1 MDLNLKQ
8 SISNNINSSLQSI
21 PEYNPCNFVEDSL
34 QINNILNSAVRNQS
48 DFKLCLNK
56 MRAILRDNKPLFCSL
71 FSNLIYKYLPL
82 LTSENI
88 VPEEYLYILIDIIR
102 NRPQIQKYFN
112 KWIDDILSSLIKFY
126 ANNFESKSNEQIKN
140 ICSLIEYWIEEFI
153 SSDDK
158 SINNFIFLFEKVNIA
173 VQKMSAFLFFKYIY
187 NYDINKIKIIDWKLF
202 FETCAEILEN
212 KNVNEDNKA
221 IIQDIFKQILIYFN
235 KVNVDPNDV
244 LIEGNSYEAA
254 KYFQNI
260 TGFNVEK
267 AKIKLKE

>member
-71 FSNLIYKYLPL
+71 FSNLIYKYLSL

-88 VPEEYLYILIDIIR
+88 VPEEHLYILIDIIR

-126 ANNFESKSNEQIKN
+126 ANNFESKSNEQLKN

-153 SSDDK
+153 FSDDK
-158 SINNFIFLFEKVNIA
+158 SINNFIFLFEKTNIG
-173 VQKMSAFLFFKYIY
+173 VQKKIG
-187 NYDINKIKIIDWKLF
+187 NYFSKL
-202 FETCAEILEN
+202 
-212 KNVNEDNKA
+212 
-221 IIQDIFKQILIYFN
+221 
-235 KVNVDPNDV
+235 V
-244 LIEGNSYEAA
+244 L
-254 KYFQNI
+254 KF
-260 TGFNVEK
+260 
-267 AKIKLKE
+267 